1 MCAQQGLCCA
11 AGIQNLLAFH
21 PFRARELVSHGEASD
36 DLDFRVQKD
45 RLSRSADDAA
55 HADPDAAE
63 GNLES
68 DDFGIFAVA
77 AEAMHDAGVV
87 RVLRRVRFQ

>member
-1 MCAQQGLCCA
+1 MHAQRGLYCA

-21 PFRARELVSHGEASD
+21 PFRARELVTHGEASD

-45 RLSRSADDAA
+45 RLSRSVDEAA
-55 HADPDAAE
+55 HVDPDAAQ
-63 GNLES
+63 GNLDS

-77 AEAMHDAGVV
+77 AEAMHDAGV
-87 RVLRRVRFQ
+87 RV

>member
-1 MCAQQGLCCA
+1 MHAQRGLYCA

-21 PFRARELVSHGEASD
+21 PFRARELVTHGEASD

-45 RLSRSADDAA
+45 RLSRSADDAV

-63 GNLES
+63 ANLDS
-68 DDFGIFAVA
+68 DDFGIIAVA

-87 RVLRRVRFQ
+87 RVLHRVRF